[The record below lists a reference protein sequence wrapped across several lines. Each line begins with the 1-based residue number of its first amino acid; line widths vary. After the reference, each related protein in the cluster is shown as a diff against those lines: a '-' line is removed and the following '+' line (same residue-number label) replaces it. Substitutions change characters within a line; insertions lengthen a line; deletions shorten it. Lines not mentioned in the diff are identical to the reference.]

1 MSVTQACGL
10 LSQTPAASTRSRG
23 LDQTQRSI
31 DTRAMTVTVSAFYK
45 FVSINDCDALQSQI
59 RNVLAAH
66 AIKGTVLI
74 ASEGINATVSGTDN
88 AIDGLH
94 TWLSA
99 DPRFKGLSDKRSI
112 APDHPFQKLKVK
124 IKPEIVTF
132 GAADA
137 DPSRHVG
144 TYVAPND
151 WNALIE
157 NPDVIVVDTR
167 NSYEVSIGTFPGAKD
182 PGTRAFSEFPDF
194 VDKHLAKSK
203 DKPIAM
209 FCTGGIRC
217 EKASAYLLSQ
227 GFPDVYHLEG
237 GILKYLEVVPPAQ
250 SLWQGE
256 CFVFDDRVAL
266 EHGVKPG
273 KHIRCVECG
282 DPISQKLA
290 GSETGTT
297 PMCAKCGSKI

>member
-1 MSVTQACGL
+1 
-10 LSQTPAASTRSRG
+10 
-23 LDQTQRSI
+23 
-31 DTRAMTVTVSAFYK
+31 MTVIVSAFYK
-45 FVSINDCDALQSQI
+45 FVAISDCENLQSQM
-59 RNVLAAH
+59 RDVLQSH

-74 ASEGINATVSGTDN
+74 ASEGINATVSGTQN
-88 AIDGLH
+88 AIAGLH
-94 TWLSA
+94 AWLSSDA
-99 DPRFKGLSDKRSI
+99 RFAGLSDKRSS

-132 GAADA
+132 GAPEG

-144 TYVAPND
+144 RYVAPNQ
-151 WNALIE
+151 WNDLIN

-167 NSYEVSIGTFPGAKD
+167 NTYEVSIGTFPGAKD
-182 PGTRAFSEFPDF
+182 PGTRAFSEFPEY
-194 VDKHLAKSK
+194 VEKQLSHAK

-227 GFPDVYHLEG
+227 GFSDVYHLEG
-237 GILKYLEVVPPAQ
+237 GILKYLEVVPPAK

-273 KHIRCVECG
+273 KHTRCTECG
-282 DPISQKLA
+282 DPIAQNSAALDL
-290 GSETGTT
+290 SES
-297 PMCAKCGSKI
+297 PLCAKCRSKI